1 MTQKQFKQ
9 SLLRGQGRCVKA
21 VQADPEKYRNT
32 ILWACS
38 HRVAF
43 DPQCEGTRAWFVY
56 QLIGCYADKKPFL
69 DAAIAGIQKAK
80 SNGGWVIL
88 YLAELLTHFVIDGE
102 TAAEDALWG
111 KYEELYAALLKKKQ
125 PPKGIFPERDD
136 FAMLCQVIGEWRGTM
151 VKIAEDIGRLYL
163 EKEFYNG
170 DDFDWLFAICAKRC
184 MGMLKKRA
192 EKSENIAAYL
202 KAGFETEESWKKE
215 SLKVERTRT
224 GRSLAVWLKRQA
236 DEETERAYA
245 KAYLEQTELDARA
258 EALGAFA
265 LRAFPGDPTPIIE
278 DAKSEH
284 LKLREAAWEALGN
297 VRHPLVRQVA
307 IEHLR
312 EDVETVLPVLI
323 MNYQK
328 DDEEMLIELVK
339 SVKVDFACTTA
350 WHSVHG
356 DVLNMKDYG
365 LKAPKEL
372 LYHIF
377 DTTYCSCCR
386 EYALLQMGKRRLL
399 TAEILEECLFDSSY
413 DIRAYAKRCFA
424 RRKKQTV

>member
-1 MTQKQFKQ
+1 MQ
-9 SLLRGQGRCVKA
+9 SNNDLM
-21 VQADPEKYRNT
+21 
-32 ILWACS
+32 
-38 HRVAF
+38 
-43 DPQCEGTRAWFVY
+43 
-56 QLIGCYADKKPFL
+56 
-69 DAAIAGIQKAK
+69 
-80 SNGGWVIL
+80 L
-88 YLAELLTHFVIDGE
+88 Y
-102 TAAEDALWG
+102 
-111 KYEELYAALLKKKQ
+111 
-125 PPKGIFPERDD
+125 
-136 FAMLCQVIGEWRGTM
+136 
-151 VKIAEDIGRLYL
+151 
-163 EKEFYNG
+163 YNG

-215 SLKVERTRT
+215 SPKVERTRT
-224 GRSLAVWLKRQA
+224 GRSLAVWLKRRA
-236 DEETERAYA
+236 DEEAVRAYA
-245 KAYLEQTELDARA
+245 KAYLEQTEPDARA

-284 LKLREAAWEALGN
+284 LKLREAAWEVLGN
-297 VRHPLVRQVA
+297 VRHPLVRQFA

-350 WHSVHG
+350 WHSVQG

-372 LYHIF
+372 LFYIF

-399 TAEILEECLFDSSY
+399 TAEMLEECLFDSSY
-413 DIRAYAKRCFA
+413 DIRAYAKRCLA